1 MIYYIAFLDV
11 LEVLF
16 ILTLFVHFQCL
27 DQQPTDNIINQVLI
41 PQII

>member
-16 ILTLFVHFQCL
+16 FILTLFIHFQCL
-27 DQQPTDNIINQVLI
+27 DQQPTIL
-41 PQII
+41 